1 MPAHDLIDYLAMIC
15 QLGGSD
21 LHLSSGAPPMMRL
34 NGIMQPL
41 VQDVLD
47 VEDCRELVLGAI
59 KESQRA
65 RLEQDWELDF
75 AIDVQNVG
83 RFRGTAFYSISH
95 VEGCFRHVPDVIPEI
110 GDLGHGP
117 TVEKMCLQ
125 DHGLVLVTGV
135 SGSGKT
141 TTLASMV
148 QKIARERGGH
158 IISIEDP
165 IEYIF
170 QHHRGVVQQRQVG
183 GDTKNFVNAL
193 RSALRADADV
203 IVIGELRDLESIRIA
218 ITAAETGHLV
228 IGTLH
233 TSDASSSLARLLDAF
248 PEELQD
254 YVGSQVAHSL
264 IGVVS
269 QHLIPRAD
277 TPGRVLA
284 SEVLRNNEGIAAC
297 IRSRRFAQV
306 PGLIEIGGQDGMH
319 TIDDS
324 LAHLLRHGFIT
335 FEDAVVRCRNKL
347 MIQQAN
353 QQLIAS
359 LRR

>member
-1 MPAHDLIDYLAMIC
+1 MAAHDLIDYLGMIC

-21 LHLSSGAPPMMRL
+21 LHLSAGAPPMMRL

-41 VQDVLD
+41 VQTVLD
-47 VEDCRELVLGAI
+47 VEDCRDLVLGAI
-59 KESQRA
+59 KDSQRSK
-65 RLEQDWELDF
+65 LEQDWELDF
-75 AIDVQNVG
+75 AFDVENIG
-83 RFRGTAFYSISH
+83 RFRGTAFYSTSH
-95 VEGCFRHVPDVIPEI
+95 VECSFRHVPDVIPEI
-110 GDLGHGP
+110 ADLGHGP
-117 TVEKMCLQ
+117 TVEAMCHE
-125 DHGLVLVTGV
+125 DHGLILVTGV
-135 SGSGKT
+135 SGCGKT

-148 QKIARERGGH
+148 QKISRERGGH

-165 IEYIF
+165 VEYVF

-233 TSDASSSLARLLDAF
+233 TTDASSTVSRVLDAF
-248 PEELQD
+248 PPDLQD
-254 YVGSQVAHSL
+254 YVGSQLAHSL
-264 IGVVS
+264 VGVVS
-269 QHLIPRAD
+269 QHLITRAD
-277 TPGRVLA
+277 TPGRVMA
-284 SEVLRNNEGIAAC
+284 SEVMCNNEGIAAC
-297 IRSRRFAQV
+297 IRSRRFAQI

-335 FEDAVVRCRNKL
+335 LEDALVRCRNKT
-347 MIQQAN
+347 MMEQAQQE
-353 QQLIAS
+353 LIAT

>member
-1 MPAHDLIDYLAMIC
+1 MPAHDLIDYLGMIC

-21 LHLSSGAPPMMRL
+21 LHLSAGAPPMMRL

-41 VQDVLD
+41 IDDVLD
-47 VEDCRELVLGAI
+47 ADDCRDLMLGAI

-65 RLEQDWELDF
+65 KLEQDWELDF
-75 AIDVQNVG
+75 AFDVENIG
-83 RFRGTAFYSISH
+83 RFRGTAFYSTSH
-95 VEGCFRHVPDVIPEI
+95 VEGSFRHVPSVIPALA
-110 GDLGHGP
+110 DLGHGR
-117 TVEKMCLQ
+117 TVEEMCLAE
-125 DHGLVLVTGV
+125 HGLILVTGV

-148 QKIARERGGH
+148 QKISKERGGH

-165 IEYIF
+165 VEYVY

-233 TSDASSSLARLLDAF
+233 TTDASSTVARLLDAF
-248 PEELQD
+248 PEDVQD
-254 YVGSQVAHSL
+254 YISSQVAHSL
-264 IGVVS
+264 VGVVS
-269 QHLIPRAD
+269 QHLITRAD

-284 SEVLRNNEGIAAC
+284 SEIMCNNEGIAAC
-297 IRSRRFAQV
+297 IRSRRFAQI
-306 PGLIEIGGQDGMH
+306 PGLIEIGGQYGMH

-324 LAHLLRHGFIT
+324 LAHLLKHGFIT
-335 FEDAVVRCRNKL
+335 FDDAIVRCRSKL
-347 MIQQAN
+347 MIEQAN
-353 QQLIAS
+353 HQLIAS